1 MHFLKLQERG
11 WSRSI
16 HKTSTWT
23 IGGNKS
29 VESTELQDSSSDE
42 EATRRLALAQ
52 GQSNSF
58 LNLQKSQD
66 SSSKTHLTLLNTATN
81 NNTSKSPGQRSNA
94 SSPLNNREEHSDQLN
109 RSTLSIISQCSRLS
123 PSPTSPRSRINRRTS
138 SNEFQIEQHVSFEDE
153 INDEKSK
160 KFDDINETVGHK
172 SEFNLCDQLKSS
184 QVQSSRCVKV
194 IEIRE

>member
-66 SSSKTHLTLLNTATN
+66 SSSKKVKNLMTLTKLLV
-81 NNTSKSPGQRSNA
+81 
-94 SSPLNNREEHSDQLN
+94 
-109 RSTLSIISQCSRLS
+109 
-123 PSPTSPRSRINRRTS
+123 IN
-138 SNEFQIEQHVSFEDE
+138 
-153 INDEKSK
+153 
-160 KFDDINETVGHK
+160 
-172 SEFNLCDQLKSS
+172 
-184 QVQSSRCVKV
+184 QSS
-194 IEIRE
+194 IYAIN

>member
-58 LNLQKSQD
+58 LVIKYYNKQQYIQVTGATIKRF
-66 SSSKTHLTLLNTATN
+66 LT
-81 NNTSKSPGQRSNA
+81 
-94 SSPLNNREEHSDQLN
+94 
-109 RSTLSIISQCSRLS
+109 
-123 PSPTSPRSRINRRTS
+123 
-138 SNEFQIEQHVSFEDE
+138 
-153 INDEKSK
+153 
-160 KFDDINETVGHK
+160 
-172 SEFNLCDQLKSS
+172 
-184 QVQSSRCVKV
+184 VK
-194 IEIRE
+194 